1 MTGLG
6 YGLIKRESD
15 YYYSC
20 NFHGHTFEFKADIK
34 DIKTTEIEHGKETG
48 KDEFGEDVTR
58 EAFTETKVEYKDGV
72 RARQIVENYVNN
84 VVLESK
90 EFDDFYIDAQGF
102 ESKDVELC
110 VDEDAIKTTF
120 DKVDYT
126 LKEIDGNTK
135 SVIECLFDAT
145 GKRTIK
151 MPNGKY
157 IVEK

>member
-1 MTGLG
+1 MTGIG
-6 YGLIKRESD
+6 YGIIKRGSD

-20 NFHGHTFEFKADIK
+20 NFHGHTFEFKANIK
-34 DIKTTEIEHGKETG
+34 DIKITEIEHEEEAG

-58 EAFTETKVEYKDGV
+58 PAYTETQISYKDG
-72 RARQIVENYVNN
+72 AATRQIIEDYVNN
-84 VVLESK
+84 TILKSK
-90 EFDDFYIDAQGF
+90 EFDDFYIAAQGF
-102 ESKDVELC
+102 TNDKVELC
-110 VDEDAIKTTF
+110 ADEDAIKTTF